1 MSKYP
6 SVTGKRLIKE
16 LLRIGY
22 IFLRQK
28 GSHVSIG
35 HPKNKMIFTVVMDTS
50 DDLCPET
57 LNNIKKSL
65 RLSRNEF
72 MRILQDC

>member
-6 SVTGKRLIKE
+6 SVTGKRPIKE
-16 LLRIGY
+16 LLRVGY

-35 HPKNKMIFTVVMDTS
+35 HPKDKRIFVVVMDS
-50 DDLCPET
+50 SNDLCAET
-57 LNNIKKSL
+57 LQNIKKSL
-65 RLSRNEF
+65 HLARSEF
-72 MRILQDC
+72 IKILQDC

>member
-16 LLRIGY
+16 LLRVGY

-35 HPKNKMIFTVVMDTS
+35 HPKDKRIFAVVMDTP
-50 DDLCPET
+50 DDLIYRKY
-57 LNNIKKSL
+57 IKISTKIFNTMLPHLKS
-65 RLSRNEF
+65 
-72 MRILQDC
+72 

>member
-16 LLRIGY
+16 LLRVGY

-35 HPKNKMIFTVVMDTS
+35 HPKDKRIFAVVMDTP

-57 LNNIKKSL
+57 LHNIKKSL
-65 RLSRNEF
+65 QLTRTEIIK
-72 MRILQDC
+72 ILQDC